1 MAIGAGVGMFIA
13 FCGFQS
19 AGLIQKSDST
29 LVTVGDLSN
38 PGTVLALAG
47 IAITAVLVIRQV
59 KGGILIGILL
69 VTVLGLFVKDPV
81 TGSAVYPKREKQQ
94 KKYERLTPKQ
104 LIEQG
109 WTVRVRVQPD
119 YDKDAY
125 GGSRLRRRQQAQRIR
140 QARNWGRPE
149 TIPLDA
155 ADVKGCARSGETIVF
170 ELTPPDDANDSE
182 FLKHESLLSA
192 FWDNVRADG

>member
-1 MAIGAGVGMFIA
+1 MFIA

-81 TGSAVYPKREKQQ
+81 TGAAYTTLPTSVFSFDNPAEALAPT
-94 KKYERLTPKQ
+94 LGQ
-104 LIEQG
+104 LSYRG
-109 WTVRVRVQPD
+109 CFPD
-119 YDKDAY
+119 R
-125 GGSRLRRRQQAQRIR
+125 SPSFLEPFLR
-140 QARNWGRPE
+140 
-149 TIPLDA
+149 
-155 ADVKGCARSGETIVF
+155 
-170 ELTPPDDANDSE
+170 
-182 FLKHESLLSA
+182 LSA
-192 FWDNVRADG
+192 FYL

>member
-1 MAIGAGVGMFIA
+1 MLLSAFKTQQHIVDAVPDCVKKAIGAGVGMFIA

-81 TGSAVYPKREKQQ
+81 TGAAYTTLPTSVFSFDNPGPVELQGDVFRTAPLRSWNHFCDC
-94 KKYERLTPKQ
+94 Q
-104 LIEQG
+104 LFI
-109 WTVRVRVQPD
+109 
-119 YDKDAY
+119 
-125 GGSRLRRRQQAQRIR
+125 
-140 QARNWGRPE
+140 
-149 TIPLDA
+149 
-155 ADVKGCARSGETIVF
+155 CRSI
-170 ELTPPDDANDSE
+170 
-182 FLKHESLLSA
+182 
-192 FWDNVRADG
+192 

>member
-1 MAIGAGVGMFIA
+1 MLLSAFKTQQHIVDAVPDCVKKAIGAGVGMFIA

-69 VTVLGLFVKDPV
+69 VTVLGLFVKDP
-81 TGSAVYPKREKQQ
+81 S
-94 KKYERLTPKQ
+94 L
-104 LIEQG
+104 
-109 WTVRVRVQPD
+109 VRP
-119 YDKDAY
+119 
-125 GGSRLRRRQQAQRIR
+125 
-140 QARNWGRPE
+140 
-149 TIPLDA
+149 IPL
-155 ADVKGCARSGETIVF
+155 CRPLFSPLTIQQR
-170 ELTPPDDANDSE
+170 LWP
-182 FLKHESLLSA
+182 LLWAS
-192 FWDNVRADG
+192 